1 MGLLSSPGLP
11 SEYESLKELSTT
23 TLQKLKEAGDVVKA
37 HQGVVGGGAPGTRI
51 TDVRSMSPSQIEVAL
66 GLEASAA
73 LHRMRK
79 DDDLFINSKKGR
91 ELRKRR
97 QQSKLFNLAY

>member
-23 TLQKLKEAGDVVKA
+23 RLQKLKEAGDVVKA

-51 TDVRSMSPSQIEVAL
+51 TDVT
-66 GLEASAA
+66 
-73 LHRMRK
+73 
-79 DDDLFINSKKGR
+79 
-91 ELRKRR
+91 
-97 QQSKLFNLAY
+97 Y